1 MIGKNNL
8 TIALNVLYF
17 KKETYLANIS
27 KHNLNHEKEE
37 KEVILSMIPN
47 GEGWYYIAVKQ
58 LPALLRE
65 ITSKRHGNFRLNCLH
80 PFRTENKLKSHIKA
94 C

>member
-1 MIGKNNL
+1 
-8 TIALNVLYF
+8 
-17 KKETYLANIS
+17 
-27 KHNLNHEKEE
+27 
-37 KEVILSMIPN
+37 MIPN
-47 GEGWYYIAVKQ
+47 GEGWYCIAVKQ

-65 ITSKRHGNFRLNCLH
+65 ITSKHHGNFRLNCLH